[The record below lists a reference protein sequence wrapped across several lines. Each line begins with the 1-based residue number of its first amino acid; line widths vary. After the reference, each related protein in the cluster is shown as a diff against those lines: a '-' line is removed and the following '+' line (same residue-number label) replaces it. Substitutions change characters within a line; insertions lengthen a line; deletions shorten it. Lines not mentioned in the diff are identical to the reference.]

1 MRVVAIVQA
10 RMGSTRLP
18 GKVIKDHLGKPVL
31 IRDVNRIRRAKCV
44 DGVATS
50 IQPGVTQ
57 FLRSMSRKIGAIL
70 GIDASSQVFCKNRDY
85 HD

>member
-1 MRVVAIVQA
+1 MRVVAIIQA

-18 GKVIKDHLGKPVL
+18 GKVMKDLLGKPVL

-44 DGVATS
+44 DEVATS
-50 IQPGVTQ
+50 IQPEVTR
-57 FLRSMSRKIGAIL
+57 LPRSMSRKIDAIL
-70 GIDASSQVFCKNRDY
+70 GIGASSQVFCKNRGY